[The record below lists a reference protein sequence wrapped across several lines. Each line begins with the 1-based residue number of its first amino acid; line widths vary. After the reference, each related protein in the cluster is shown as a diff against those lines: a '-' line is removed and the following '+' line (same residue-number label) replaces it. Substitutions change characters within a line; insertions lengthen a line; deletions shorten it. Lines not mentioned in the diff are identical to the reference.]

1 MGQLT
6 LRISLEQKETAA
18 KVTLEGRV
26 AGPWAA
32 ELGSFWEATAPLLAS
47 KELSIDLRNVTYADA
62 AGKQVLSAI
71 HGQTGAKLVASTPL
85 TQHLAAEITAGFKDV
100 DKEFENEASE

>member
-6 LRISLEQKETAA
+6 LRISLEQQELAA

-32 ELGSFWEATAPLLAS
+32 ELDRFWVATAPQLTS
-47 KELSIDLRNVTYADA
+47 KKISVDLRNVTYADDS
-62 AGKQVLSAI
+62 GKQVLSAI
-71 HGQTGAKLVASTPL
+71 YAQTGATLLASTPL
-85 TQHLAAEITAGFKDV
+85 TKQLAAEIATKSNQG
-100 DKEFENEASE
+100 DKELENAKSE

>member
-1 MGQLT
+1 M

-26 AGPWAA
+26 AGAWVA
-32 ELGSFWEATAPLLAS
+32 ELGRFWVATAPQLAG

-62 AGKQVLSAI
+62 AGKRVLSTI
-71 HGQTGAKLVASTPL
+71 HAQTNASFIAGNPL
-85 TQHLAAEITAGFKDV
+85 TTQLAADAAAHSEDRR
-100 DKEFENEASE
+100 DKELENADFD

>member
-6 LRISLEQKETAA
+6 LRISLEEMKTAA

-32 ELGSFWEATAPLLAS
+32 ELDRFWMATAPQLAS
-47 KELSIDLRNVTYADA
+47 KQLSIDLRNVTYADDS
-62 AGKQVLSAI
+62 GKRVLSAI
-71 HGQTGAKLVASTPL
+71 HAQTGATLLASTPL
-85 TQHLAAEITAGFKDV
+85 TRQLAAEIAANSNKS
-100 DKEFENEASE
+100 DKEIDNADSE